1 MKAKNTKK
9 EYAEEVVSF
18 IEMIASLGSNEDY
31 KIEKSERAQY
41 VELVNCML
49 EVGIDNT
56 MSILIAATNF
66 FVFGRISKTMDDNDI
81 DMFNLAKKEIFEDW
95 NVYNERLAS
104 IVNSKNRD

>member
-41 VELVNCML
+41 VELANCML
-49 EVGIDNT
+49 EVGIGNT
-56 MSILIAATNF
+56 MSILIAATSF
-66 FVFGRISKTMDDNDI
+66 FTLSKIQKTMDEDDI
-81 DMFNLAKKEIFEDW
+81 EMFNMAKKEMFQDW
-95 NVYNERLAS
+95 YVYNDRLTS
-104 IVNSKNRD
+104 IINSKDRD